1 MTHIT
6 TQKKAVAGTFEH
18 GGLKYSVSGDWDSQ
32 SLIGTEILPAGTT
45 RAAKVILIPAD
56 VFKESRRR

>member
-1 MTHIT
+1 MTHVT

-18 GGLKYSVSGDWDSQ
+18 GGLKYSVSGDWNDEN
-32 SLIGTEILPAGTT
+32 LIGTEILPKGAT
-45 RAAKVILIPAD
+45 RVAKTILIPAD